1 MLVEPPC
8 QPAMRFESPLLGSRH
23 RLPLAAATVGLAT
36 LGLVA
41 GAAQA
46 AVCVRPGV
54 PVGCTVGPAPVLN
67 PGAGVGYGAP
77 GAGLRPAAGPG
88 VGPNYGG
95 PVNVNPVAS
104 PGVGPNAGGP
114 VNRAGWR

>member
-1 MLVEPPC
+1 MT
-8 QPAMRFESPLLGSRH
+8 
-23 RLPLAAATVGLAT
+23 RLHHALLAAAAVVLTG
-36 LGLVA
+36 

-46 AVCVRPGV
+46 AVCVRPGY
-54 PVGCTVGPAPVLN
+54 PVGCTVGAGPVVN
-67 PGAGVGYGAP
+67 PTPGVGYGAP

-88 VGPNYGG
+88 VSPNYGG